1 MDLYAAMSTQ
11 RAVRRLRTDPIPDDV
26 LERVVQ
32 AATWAPSGGN
42 QQPWRVVV
50 VTDAETKQALADLY
64 RPEWE
69 RFSAMYATL
78 IAAAPEDEQP
88 KLRRAAA
95 AGDHLGEHVQEAPV
109 ILVFCFDPRRMAI
122 TDSELDR
129 VSVIGGASIYPAV
142 QNLML
147 ACVAEGLGC
156 TLTTLH
162 CYREAEVKELL
173 GVPQAWGTAAMIPIG
188 YPAGRGH
195 GPITRRPL
203 SELAFRDRFG
213 TTWE

>member
-11 RAVRRLRTDPIPDDV
+11 RAVRRLRTDPIPPDV

-42 QQPWRVVV
+42 QQPWRVVA
-50 VTDAETKQALADLY
+50 VTDAEIKQALADLY

-69 RFSAMYATL
+69 RFSAMYANL

-95 AGDHLGEHVQEAPV
+95 AGDHLAAHVQDAPAV
-109 ILVFCFDPRRMAI
+109 LVFCFDPRRMAI

-129 VSVIGGASIYPAV
+129 VSVIGGASVYPAV

-162 CYREAEVKELL
+162 CYREAEVKQLL
-173 GVPQAWGTAAMIPIG
+173 GVPVAWGTAAMIPIG

-213 TTWE
+213 DPWE